1 MSIIDI
7 ILLIPLAYGLIR
19 GLFRG
24 FFKEIASVVGIVL
37 GMWAARAFAP
47 ALADWF
53 ATLCDYAQTV
63 LLPAAYLV
71 IFLAVAVVL
80 RVLAFCL
87 EKLFSFAAL
96 GWLNKLAG
104 AAFGLLKMWLILGV
118 CVLLPQIIYRMN
130 IVCPPCFFVFVRNM
144 RTNLFDVLV
153 LFEFESIV
161 FSKVKSK
168 TSANNTNRFIFSYFI
183 RVRWHYLFSKKKR
196 NLFCT

>member
-118 CVLLPQIIYRMN
+118 CVLCFDTMNAHVRMVEQSTIDESVLYEPTKMSIDRCLPFLLPETLMQQMDNARQQGANRLQQSI
-130 IVCPPCFFVFVRNM
+130 
-144 RTNLFDVLV
+144 FDG
-153 LFEFESIV
+153 E
-161 FSKVKSK
+161 
-168 TSANNTNRFIFSYFI
+168 
-183 RVRWHYLFSKKKR
+183 
-196 NLFCT
+196 